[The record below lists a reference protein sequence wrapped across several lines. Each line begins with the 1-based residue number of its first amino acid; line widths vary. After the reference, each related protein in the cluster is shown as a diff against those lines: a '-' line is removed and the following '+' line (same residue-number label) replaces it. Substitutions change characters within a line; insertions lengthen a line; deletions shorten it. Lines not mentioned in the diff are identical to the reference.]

1 MRDAVDA
8 YVERGGRA
16 ARFAGNFMWQTRLED
31 DGARQVCY
39 KYRARAEDPAYRGGD
54 VDARHQFLG
63 GAGDR
68 PAGRG
73 DLRAQCH
80 RRPLCRLGRLRAARR
95 ARLSRSIGPEHWAFS
110 GTGLYY
116 GDLLGAD
123 SHVFG
128 YEVDGLDHVIRNG
141 LPEADAAQ
149 GGAPAGL
156 EILALGM
163 ASQVEESADLPAGF
177 LNDED
182 GRFNA
187 ETLYGTPSDENLDK
201 VKRGNGM
208 IVNFKRGKGEVFHAG
223 SCEWVAGP
231 AAPRRHGREGDEE
244 RARPLCRRRDD
255 GGLADEPPAPCRRS
269 AERRPSNLFYV
280 TRLRRPLIDRA
291 EGIYIWDVDGRR
303 YIDGSS
309 GPVAVNI
316 GHGNRNVLDAMKR
329 QMDKATFAY
338 RLHFENEP
346 AEELARAL
354 AARMPGGLDRIFFVS
369 GGSEAVESCI
379 KLARQWAVA
388 TGQPKPLESDL
399 AACRPIMAALR
410 RAGRH
415 RRRHADRHLR
425 RPDAR

>member
-1 MRDAVDA
+1 MSPASPA
-8 YVERGGRA
+8 ISCGRPGSRTT
-16 ARFAGNFMWQTRLED
+16 AR
-31 DGARQVCY
+31 RQVCY

-54 VDARHQFLG
+54 VTPRHQFLG

-68 PAGRG
+68 PAGCG

-95 ARLSRSIGPEHWAFS
+95 ARLSRSTGPEHWAFA

-116 GDLLGAD
+116 GDVLGAD

-128 YEVDGLDHVIRNG
+128 YEVDGLDHVVRNG

-149 GGAPAGL
+149 AARRPAL
-156 EILALGM
+156 QILALGM
-163 ASQVEESADLPAGF
+163 ASQVEENADLPAGF

-187 ETLYGTPSDENLDK
+187 ETLYGSPSDENLDK

-223 SCEWVAGP
+223 SCEWVAGLL
-231 AAPRRHGREGDEE
+231 RRDAMVEKVTKNVLDRYVGKKDEE
-244 RARPLCRRRDD
+244 DLV
-255 GGLADEPPAPCRRS
+255 DEPPRRS
-269 AERRPSNLFYV
+269 QPADAERRPSNLFYL

-309 GPVAVNI
+309 GPMAVNI

-354 AARMPGGLDRIFFVS
+354 AAAHAWRPRPHLFRVRRVGG
-369 GGSEAVESCI
+369 GGILHQA
-379 KLARQWAVA
+379 
-388 TGQPKPLESDL
+388 G
-399 AACRPIMAALR
+399 AAMGR
-410 RAGRH
+410 RH
-415 RRRHADRHLR
+415 RPAE
-425 RPDAR
+425 AAGK